1 VNVPETYS
9 VKIEKMTLEH
19 LDEVMEIEKLS
30 YTTPWSREAFVTE
43 VQDNDFAKYFVA
55 LQHSVVIGYAG
66 MWIILDE
73 SHVTTIA
80 VHPDFRKQGLGRLL
94 MTTLMKEAIVLGA
107 DRITLEVRPSNTS
120 ARSLYNS
127 LGFKPVGVRKGYYTD
142 NNEDAIIM
150 WKSLRS

>member
-1 VNVPETYS
+1 MNVPETYS